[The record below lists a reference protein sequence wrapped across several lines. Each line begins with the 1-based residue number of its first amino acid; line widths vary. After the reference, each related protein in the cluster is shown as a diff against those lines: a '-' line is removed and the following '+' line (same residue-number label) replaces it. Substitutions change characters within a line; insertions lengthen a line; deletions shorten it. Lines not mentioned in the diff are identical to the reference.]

1 MAGEVITLR
10 VPHET
15 VEQIDALARRRGESR
30 TQVVR
35 RAVESE
41 IARDAEG
48 RADALRH
55 MQERLRAPLEAQAE
69 FLEKSYSISDEWRTF

>member
-30 TQVVR
+30 SQVIR
-35 RAVESE
+35 SAVESD

-48 RADALRH
+48 RADALRR
-55 MQERLRAPLEAQAE
+55 MQERLRIPLEAQAE
-69 FLEKSYSISDEWRTF
+69 FLQSYSISDAWRTF

>member
-15 VEQIDALARRRGESR
+15 VEQIDALARRRGESQ

-48 RADALRH
+48 QADALRR

-69 FLEKSYSISDEWRTF
+69 FLESYSISDEWRTF

>member
-15 VEQIDALARRRGESR
+15 VEQIDALVRRRGESGS
-30 TQVVR
+30 QVIR
-35 RAVESE
+35 SAVESE

-48 RADALRH
+48 RADALRR
-55 MQERLRAPLEAQAE
+55 MQERLRIPLEAQAE
-69 FLEKSYSISDEWRTF
+69 FLQSYSISDAWRTF

>member
-15 VEQIDALARRRGESR
+15 VEQIGALVRRRGESGS
-30 TQVVR
+30 QVIR
-35 RAVESE
+35 SAVESE

-48 RADALRH
+48 RADALRR
-55 MQERLRAPLEAQAE
+55 MQERLRIPLEAQAE
-69 FLEKSYSISDEWRTF
+69 FLQSYSISDAWRTF